1 MKKFAMIV
9 AVVCLAVFIVSLP
22 AFASVTLSN
31 ETGEYLRLE
40 VRSKNG
46 TTHTSINSSTT
57 SQYGGDGETTIIVKS
72 KDNKKLCQGTF
83 QSGDKVVIKKSGS
96 SYSITKK

>member
-1 MKKFAMIV
+1 MKKFALIA

-22 AFASVTLSN
+22 AFASVTVTN
-31 ETGEYLRLE
+31 KTGEYLKLE
-40 VRSKNG
+40 VRSSNS

-57 SQYGGDGETTIIVKS
+57 SQCGGSGETTIIVKS

-83 QSGDKVVIKKSGS
+83 QSGDKVVIRKSGN

>member
-1 MKKFAMIV
+1 MKKFSVIV
-9 AVVCLAVFIVSLP
+9 AVICLAVFIVSLP
-22 AFASVTLSN
+22 AFASVTVTN
-31 ETGEYLRLE
+31 KTGEYLKLE
-40 VRSKNG
+40 VRTSGG

-57 SQYGGDGETTIIVKS
+57 AQYGGSGETTIIVKS

-83 QSGDKVVIKKSGS
+83 QSGDKVVIEKSGS